1 MSGKKFLPLAKVFC
15 RQKSCHRFLP
25 RLGKCILLPC
35 ALIGWGKNIGKSLF
49 IYRFL
54 PRLLTA
60 LNANIMDNKL
70 TASLSPSTLMS
81 SSAFWVLLPCMPV
94 GRSLSLTQPCH
105 TTPSRDTS
113 HRCQG
118 FTFGICRHPR
128 TEVVPR
134 SLISLFHA
142 NGTVFSDTLGK
153 KSVKG

>member
-1 MSGKKFLPLAKVFC
+1 MSGKKFLPLTKVFC
-15 RQKSCHRFLP
+15 RKKSCHRFLP

-94 GRSLSLTQPCH
+94 GRSLSLTQHCH
-105 TTPSRDTS
+105 TNPSRDTS
-113 HRCQG
+113 HSMVPGVYFRY
-118 FTFGICRHPR
+118 PR

-134 SLISLFHA
+134 SVISLFHA

-153 KSVKG
+153 KSVEG